1 MRGAPGG
8 EDLQHSVV
16 GSLGSGEES
25 EDSEV
30 DEQGEGGDV
39 EQQVGEPI
47 LMDFYLPRNAHLG
60 SSLQGTSP
68 QKYHKIAI

>member
-8 EDLQHSVV
+8 KDEEHSVV
-16 GSLGSGEES
+16 GELGEGEES

-39 EQQVGEPI
+39 EQQVGEPGQ
-47 LMDFYLPRNAHLG
+47 A
-60 SSLQGTSP
+60 P
-68 QKYHKIAI
+68 QV